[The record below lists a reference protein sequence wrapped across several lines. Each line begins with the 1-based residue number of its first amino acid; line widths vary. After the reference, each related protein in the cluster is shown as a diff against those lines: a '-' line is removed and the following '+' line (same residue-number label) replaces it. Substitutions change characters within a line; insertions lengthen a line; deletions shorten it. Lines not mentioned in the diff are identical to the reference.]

1 MEHMSLWKRYVD
13 DTIAVI
19 KLSSIEHILSILNS
33 FHQNIEFTNELEQS
47 GKITFLDVMLIRT
60 NDSLKTTI
68 YRKSTHNGVYLQW
81 NSFAPRTWNRGTLQ
95 EILIRAYK
103 IWSTKELLQNE
114 LKQIEGEFI
123 KLNGYPKWIFDQV
136 NEECKLPK
144 NVNYDSNVTTNS
156 KSISLTHTLIIPYKR
171 EQEQKMIKS
180 VNNYFKKLLPQNHAV
195 QHVYKS

>member
-1 MEHMSLWKRYVD
+1 MIAATFRVELEKSLIPTLMEHMSLWKRYVY

-81 NSFAPRTWNRGTLQ
+81 NSFAPRAWNRGTLQ
-95 EILIRAYK
+95 AILIRAYK

-156 KSISLTHTLIIPYKR
+156 KSISLTHT
-171 EQEQKMIKS
+171 
-180 VNNYFKKLLPQNHAV
+180 
-195 QHVYKS
+195 